1 MVTTVDVYKE
11 IRRLQLE
18 GVTSQRQVAK
28 ALGIS
33 RNTVK
38 KYWNGDSVPWEK
50 KEYNRSPTVLTPEVQ
65 KFFYKASVE
74 CVGKN
79 SPSGKPWLDS

>member
-1 MVTTVDVYKE
+1 MVRRRNKVVTTLDVYKE

-18 GVTSQRQVAK
+18 GATSQRWVAK

-38 KYWNGDSVPWEK
+38 KYWDGNTVP
-50 KEYNRSPTVLTPEVQ
+50 
-65 KFFYKASVE
+65 
-74 CVGKN
+74 
-79 SPSGKPWLDS
+79 